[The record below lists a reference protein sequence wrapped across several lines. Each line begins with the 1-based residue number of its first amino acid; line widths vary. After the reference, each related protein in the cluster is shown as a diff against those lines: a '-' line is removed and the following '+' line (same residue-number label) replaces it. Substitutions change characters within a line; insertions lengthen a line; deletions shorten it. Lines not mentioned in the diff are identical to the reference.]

1 MTEISQKTITHLQNS
16 KTYITEYWHKRTV
29 DFSKLR
35 RQELLSPKYQLWQ
48 QELLQQLPQKQ
59 QLKIL
64 DIGCG
69 AGFFSVI
76 LAKENHLVTGIDLT
90 PDMITAAREI
100 AADEQLQINFQI
112 MDAENL
118 TFADECFDA
127 VISRNLTWNLPDP
140 AKAYQ
145 EWLRVLKKGGILLN
159 YDAEYA
165 KNHHNKNAHTGAHAD
180 IDNALLEE
188 CHKIYHML
196 DISCYE
202 RPQWDLEILQQLQC
216 SSVTADLQVG
226 TKIYSQQDNFYIP
239 VPMFCIKAKK

>member
-1 MTEISQKTITHLQNS
+1 MTEISKKTITHIKNS
-16 KTYITEYWHKRTV
+16 KTFITEYWHKRTN

-35 RQELLSPKYQLWQ
+35 KEELHSQKFDLWQ
-48 QELLQQLPQKQ
+48 QELIQQLPSKK

-69 AGFFSVI
+69 AGFFSVL
-76 LAKENHLVTGIDLT
+76 LAKEKHLVTGIDLT
-90 PDMITAAREI
+90 PDMIASAKEI
-100 AADEQLQINFQI
+100 ALENQLQVDLQV

-118 TFADECFDA
+118 LFADASFDA
-127 VISRNLTWNLPDP
+127 VIARNLTWNLPDP

-165 KNHHNKNAHTGAHAD
+165 KNHHSNNAYTGAHAD
-180 IDNALLEE
+180 IDADLLEE

-196 DISCYE
+196 DISYYQ
-202 RPQWDLEILQQLQC
+202 RPEWDINFLKQSGC
-216 SSVTADLQVG
+216 SEVTADINVG
-226 TKIYSQQDNFYIP
+226 ERIYSQKDNFYIP